1 MEGGLLPAWPE
12 GKVWKAG
19 SAAGDERPEI
29 GGGWD
34 AHQMSKADAGEAR
47 AVFEGVGT
55 EVGARMHVSGAAL
68 GFLGSFLPIS
78 AAVDLRG
85 GLMTVGSIKP
95 CYIINLHIFR
105 ATMLAP
111 ICID

>member
-1 MEGGLLPAWPE
+1 MEVIFLFYRKE
-12 GKVWKAG
+12 TKVKIDILAK
-19 SAAGDERPEI
+19 SAVLE
-29 GGGWD
+29 
-34 AHQMSKADAGEAR
+34 
-47 AVFEGVGT
+47 VVGT

-85 GLMTVGSIKP
+85 ALMTVGSIKF

-105 ATMLAP
+105 ANMLAL
-111 ICID
+111 ICIC

>member
-1 MEGGLLPAWPE
+1 MEVIFLFYRKEA
-12 GKVWKAG
+12 KVKVDILAK
-19 SAAGDERPEI
+19 S
-29 GGGWD
+29 
-34 AHQMSKADAGEAR
+34 

-78 AAVDLRG
+78 AAVDLCAAP
-85 GLMTVGSIKP
+85 MTVGSIKH
-95 CYIINLHIFR
+95 CYVINLHIFR
-105 ATMLAP
+105 ATRLAL

>member
-1 MEGGLLPAWPE
+1 MSYASDHRILKLGGALEVTFLFYRKE
-12 GKVWKAG
+12 TKVKVDI
-19 SAAGDERPEI
+19 SA
-29 GGGWD
+29 
-34 AHQMSKADAGEAR
+34 KC
-47 AVFEGVGT
+47 AVLEGVGT

-68 GFLGSFLPIS
+68 GFLGSFLPVS